1 MSGAHPLDPGFT
13 NSFQVVGREAESAN
27 WPELSIRSVTP
38 GYFRVVDLALSR
50 GRLLRDADTT
60 TGTKVLV
67 INQAAAARFFEN
79 REPLGAQ
86 IRFWGVT
93 WTIVGVVANE
103 KFHGL
108 TKADP
113 IAAYAPLAQAP
124 TRGTGVLLVRA
135 AGDPATLGPA
145 IAGVVRQIDPALA
158 VFGVEPLDDTLR
170 RSVGQQRFAMILLA
184 LFAGLALVLA
194 VIGVHGVLSYGVA
207 ERRRELGIRVALGAA
222 ARQITW
228 LVVREGVA
236 LAALGIAV
244 GLAGAIV
251 ASRALSSMLFGVGA
265 TDTTTY
271 AVVATLLAL
280 VALTATL
287 LPARRAAQID
297 PAQLLRD

>member
-1 MSGAHPLDPGFT
+1 MGARPK
-13 NSFQVVGREAESAN
+13 SAN

-38 GYFRVVDLALSR
+38 SYFRVIGLPLAR

-60 TGTKVLV
+60 AAAPVLV
-67 INQAAAARFFEN
+67 INQAAAARFFER

-103 KFHGL
+103 KFQGV
-108 TKADP
+108 TEADP

-135 AGDPATLGPA
+135 AGDPAALGPA
-145 IAGVVRQIDPALA
+145 IGAVVREIDPGLA
-158 VFGVEPLDDTLR
+158 VFGVEPLDDTLL

-194 VIGVHGVLSYGVA
+194 VIGVHGVLSYGVT

-222 ARQITW
+222 SRQITW
-228 LVVREGVA
+228 LVVREGLV
-236 LAALGIAV
+236 LTAAGIAV
-244 GLAGAIV
+244 GIAGALI
-251 ASRALSSMLFGVGA
+251 ASRALSSLLFGVGA
-265 TDTTTY
+265 TDASTY
-271 AVVATLLAL
+271 VAVAAALAG
-280 VALTATL
+280 VALDRDAAARPPRHPYRSRAIAQGLT
-287 LPARRAAQID
+287 PAGLSSGD
-297 PAQLLRD
+297 LS